1 MSLVSGDLI
10 HSRRGSSSSLS
21 TEEQL
26 AAEMLIGGF
35 AGEEVVNPRK
45 RALEEAP
52 KVQEVVSRDSI
63 FSSSAPP
70 DFDGIAQINYP
81 NDIIYSR
88 NDKKREARWRRA
100 SYRF

>member
-35 AGEEVVNPRK
+35 AGGR
-45 RALEEAP
+45 
-52 KVQEVVSRDSI
+52 
-63 FSSSAPP
+63 
-70 DFDGIAQINYP
+70 GC
-81 NDIIYSR
+81 
-88 NDKKREARWRRA
+88 
-100 SYRF
+100 